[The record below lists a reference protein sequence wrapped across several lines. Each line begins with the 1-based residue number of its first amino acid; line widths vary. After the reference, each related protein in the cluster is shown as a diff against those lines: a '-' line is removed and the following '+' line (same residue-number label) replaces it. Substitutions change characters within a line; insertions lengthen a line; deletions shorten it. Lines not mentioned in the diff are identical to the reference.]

1 MAANSIAKLAV
12 LITGDATPLKSTLTS
27 AAGAVQAFAGAAS
40 SAGSAGGAFTSIL
53 GGAALG
59 PIAATAAGVAAL
71 TAGMARFAQVG
82 LTAAA
87 NMEQLRISFEVMTG
101 SVKTANDL
109 IADMQRL
116 SLETPLEIADVQQ
129 AGKTLIAMGEPVS
142 AIIHDLKM
150 LGDVAAGTGQ
160 PLNELSQVFGQVMQA
175 GRLTGNELRQFNERG
190 VPLLT
195 TLSAQMGVS
204 KQAIRDMVE
213 AGKIGADDVVKAF
226 EAMTGSGGKFANMM
240 ERQTDTLIGQWNK
253 FKENITFIAMQ
264 VMAPMAE
271 ALKQILMLINAGL
284 DGLAKLFGRG
294 ASGGAYKTGDTEA
307 TKRYREQEKAQKDA
321 ETAASRAADELK
333 KKTDEMQKRGEAMA
347 KSLRSP
353 IEVMRDSFR
362 EMVELFNVGAISW
375 ETLQRGISKAS
386 DDFERAAKSAKE
398 INEATKP
405 LAAYQRF
412 SVGAFSAAQAASRES
427 DKAAQVAKQQLE
439 VEKQSQK
446 ELELVNKQLRDRPV
460 NTLRIARLN

>member
-27 AAGAVQAFAGAAS
+27 SATALQAFAGAAS
-40 SAGSAGGAFTSIL
+40 SAGSAGGAFTTLL
-53 GGAALG
+53 GGAATG
-59 PIAATAAGVAAL
+59 PIAAVIASVVAL
-71 TAGMARFAQVG
+71 TTGMAKFAQVG
-82 LTAAA
+82 IAAAA

-101 SVKTANDL
+101 SAQQAADL
-109 IADMQRL
+109 ISDMQKL
-116 SLETPLEIADVQQ
+116 SLETPLEMADVQQ
-129 AGKTLIAMGEPVS
+129 AGKTLMAMGEPTE
-142 AIIHDLKM
+142 AIIADLKM

-195 TLSAQMGVS
+195 TLSKEMGVS

-213 AGKIGADDVVKAF
+213 AGQIGANDVVKAF

-294 ASGGAYKTGDTEA
+294 ASEGAYKTSDSDA
-307 TKRYREQEKAQKDA
+307 TKRYREQEKAQKDV
-321 ETAASRAADELK
+321 ETAASKAADDLK

-353 IEVMRDSFR
+353 IEVMRDGFR
-362 EMVELFNVGAISW
+362 EMVELFDAGAISW
-375 ETLQRGISKAS
+375 ETLQRGISKAG
-386 DDFERAAKSAKE
+386 DDFERASKSAKE
-398 INEATKP
+398 MNEAAKP
-405 LAAYQRF
+405 LVAYQRF
-412 SVGAFSAAQAASRES
+412 SVGAFSAVQSANRER
-427 DKAAQVAKQQLE
+427 DQQVAVAREQLA
-439 VEKQSQK
+439 VEKQQQK
-446 ELELVNKQLRDRPV
+446 ELEMVNKHLQDKPLTSLKV
-460 NTLRIARLN
+460 VRLN